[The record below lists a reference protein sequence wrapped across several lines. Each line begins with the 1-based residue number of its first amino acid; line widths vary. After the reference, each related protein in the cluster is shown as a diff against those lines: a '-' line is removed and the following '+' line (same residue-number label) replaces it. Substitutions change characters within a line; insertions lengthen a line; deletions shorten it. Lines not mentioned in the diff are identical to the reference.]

1 MFMVSSFERN
11 HMKISIIFV
20 MLCSQVLL
28 ANEEAISAL
37 KNELLNIKREKVLK
51 DMKIEEN
58 SWISPVTLS
67 VSAEKSKD
75 TLDVHSENKNINA
88 NWSQDIFRSGGIKA
102 LIDKAKAL
110 GDANLIGI
118 EMERS
123 EYLKNIYAYLARIKR
138 DQPVVE
144 QNNLTLRNREIDLII
159 ITKQYEVGNKDITD
173 MNRAILDKDNA
184 QTTLIISQN
193 SLQSYIYELKK
204 LIGDKEVEKLKIP
217 TVPLVSKNAYLSKN
231 MELDQYNAFTQR
243 DQFGYQ
249 VTKSSYYPKLSLN
262 GSVGYNDYQGNKIGY
277 DGDNYSYGVSV
288 SMPIDYNAK
297 DSIESSKLQLL
308 TTKTSSLD
316 RKAEIEEEYDNS
328 ILNIESFKEK
338 ISVAKEMKK
347 MYQELYKV
355 TRAQSLT
362 GFKTSYDAESIENS
376 LKIQSLEINI
386 QKYNILIQKIEL
398 YFNMAD

>member
-1 MFMVSSFERN
+1 M
-11 HMKISIIFV
+11 
-20 MLCSQVLL
+20 
-28 ANEEAISAL
+28 
-37 KNELLNIKREKVLK
+37 
-51 DMKIEEN
+51 
-58 SWISPVTLS
+58 
-67 VSAEKSKD
+67 
-75 TLDVHSENKNINA
+75 
-88 NWSQDIFRSGGIKA
+88 
-102 LIDKAKAL
+102 
-110 GDANLIGI
+110 
-118 EMERS
+118 
-123 EYLKNIYAYLARIKR
+123 
-138 DQPVVE
+138 
-144 QNNLTLRNREIDLII
+144 
-159 ITKQYEVGNKDITD
+159 
-173 MNRAILDKDNA
+173 
-184 QTTLIISQN
+184 
-193 SLQSYIYELKK
+193 
-204 LIGDKEVEKLKIP
+204 
-217 TVPLVSKNAYLSKN
+217 
-231 MELDQYNAFTQR
+231 
-243 DQFGYQ
+243 
-249 VTKSSYYPKLSLN
+249 N

>member
-1 MFMVSSFERN
+1 
-11 HMKISIIFV
+11 MKKVIVFILS
-20 MLCSQVLL
+20 LQLLL
-28 ANEEAISAL
+28 ANNDPISDL
-37 KNELLNIKREKVLK
+37 KNELLNIKRDKVLK
-51 DMKIEEN
+51 DMSLGEN

-67 VSAEKSKD
+67 ASADKNKD
-75 TLDVHSENKNINA
+75 TLDIHSENKNISA
-88 NWSQDIFRSGGIKA
+88 SWSQDIFRSGGIQA
-102 LIDKAKAL
+102 LIERENAS
-110 GDANLIGI
+110 GNANLIGI
-118 EMERS
+118 EMERFT
-123 EYLKNIYAYLARIKR
+123 YLQEIYTNLASIKR
-138 DQPVVE
+138 DQLIVE
-144 QNNLTLRNREIDLII
+144 QNKLTLRNREIDLII
-159 ITKQYEVGNKDITD
+159 IAKQYEVGNKDITD

-184 QTTLIISQN
+184 HTSLIISQN

-217 TVPLVSKNAYLSKN
+217 TVPLVSKNAYLTKN

-243 DQFGYQ
+243 DQAGYQ
-249 VTKSSYYPKLSLN
+249 VTKSSYYPKLTLN

-316 RKAEIEEEYDNS
+316 RKAEIEEEYDNT
-328 ILNIESFKEK
+328 ILNIRSFEEK
-338 ISVAKEMKK
+338 ITVAKEMQK
-347 MYQELYKV
+347 MYQGLYK
-355 TRAQSLT
+355 TTQAQSLA